1 MSMHEEM
8 IAADGLQ
15 FEVRN
20 YRKKGQYSWN
30 WSCNICGDSA
40 TNSRKAR
47 FWVDAK
53 QGSLVCHCFNCGYSA
68 PFTLYLRDYHAH
80 HAESFRRSTIRE
92 SAPTT
97 FDIDRLFNRKGI
109 SDDTLLKLFYVDKF
123 PNQFDWLDYLKA
135 KKIKLK
141 RYNLERIVNLHRNY
155 HNEVR

>member
-1 MSMHEEM
+1 MNIRTQKKIQMSLHEEM

-68 PFTLYLRDYHAH
+68 PFTLYLRDHHAH

-92 SAPTT
+92 AAPTT
-97 FDIDRLFNRKGI
+97 LISID
-109 SDDTLLKLFYVDKF
+109 SS
-123 PNQFDWLDYLKA
+123 
-135 KKIKLK
+135 
-141 RYNLERIVNLHRNY
+141 IVK
-155 HNEVR
+155 VSPMIPF